1 VFGKARNTNIALVA
15 STPEDVPQAI
25 DEVVAKLRKI
35 RGLSPHDE
43 NDFDYYSNETSA
55 SMFNNLAAMV
65 AAATAG
71 ICLLALLVG
80 GIGIMNI
87 MLVSVT
93 ERTREIGVRMA
104 LGARRKH
111 ILGQFLVESVAL
123 SAGGGVLGVLL
134 GGGIAVS
141 ARTLF
146 EVPALIPAWAVILSL
161 ALTSGAGLLFGI
173 YPASRASKLDPV
185 EAMRTE

>member
-1 VFGKARNTNIALVA
+1 
-15 STPEDVPQAI
+15 
-25 DEVVAKLRKI
+25 
-35 RGLSPHDE
+35 
-43 NDFDYYSNETSA
+43 
-55 SMFNNLAAMV
+55 
-65 AAATAG
+65 
-71 ICLLALLVG
+71 
-80 GIGIMNI
+80 
-87 MLVSVT
+87 
-93 ERTREIGVRMA
+93 
-104 LGARRKH
+104 
-111 ILGQFLVESVAL
+111 LVESVAL